1 MTAHILLHG
10 NGKSVVILI
19 SQLAGKFSQGRQH
32 FFVDGKSVQRSFDE
46 LLLGV

>member
-1 MTAHILLHG
+1 MTAHIPLHG

-19 SQLAGKFSQGRQH
+19 SQLAAKFSQGL
-32 FFVDGKSVQRSFDE
+32 VDGKSVQRSFDE